1 MDYKIRHFSTKEYY
15 DTCDSFYLN
24 LIFEPLGETFK
35 KWCESESDDYQLLTV
50 IKQDSLNL
58 YEKEI
63 SNLTIKNN
71 TIDFSS
77 LDSFTTSGFY
87 MQNNI
92 LCRLKE
98 PFSAIY
104 RYCEV
109 FENNT
114 IVKACLEKLDFLSKN
129 PQECNNQCEFI
140 SILKTLDQW
149 WY

>member
-1 MDYKIRHFSTKEYY
+1 MEYIIRNYTAREYPW
-15 DTCDSFYLN
+15 DTTFYLN
-24 LIFEPLGETFK
+24 LIFEPLEETFK
-35 KWCESESDDYQLLTV
+35 KWCELESNDYQFLTI
-50 IKQDSLNL
+50 IKKDSLSL
-58 YEKEI
+58 YEKEM
-63 SNLTIKNN
+63 SNITIKNN

-77 LDSFTTSGFY
+77 LDSFMTSGFY

-109 FENNT
+109 FESNA
-114 IVKACLEKLDFLSKN
+114 VVEACLEKLDFLSKN
-129 PQECNNQCEFI
+129 PEECNNQCELI